1 MTSNLHDI
9 RSRSGE
15 NAQMTRVERLP
26 GITPPPHIIA
36 ESRAD
41 GVFGAFKRVFAAAFA
56 ASVFTCA
63 AGVGWIDERA
73 ATTGRTGAWSE
84 SVAYDSVTHAAA
96 ICDNVFTPA
105 APSAGSYVTLKFTAT
120 FPQVEVAAAHDKS
133 AQCGLQIGP
142 NGSFQVWTRGGR
154 SSSTAASSAREDTRP
169 PAWLDVS
176 AMGIAPVPGA
186 EYSVL
191 FVLDYAAGSYS
202 VSVKDAAGKWRA
214 LQSAAGKQTFQIA
227 VPGAYM
233 LKSIAIEGQTEFTSL
248 EGSYTS
254 GRRGE

>member
-1 MTSNLHDI
+1 M
-9 RSRSGE
+9 
-15 NAQMTRVERLP
+15 QTRQKKSLRKNQELWL
-26 GITPPPHIIA
+26 TPPHITA
-36 ESRAD
+36 ESRAG
-41 GVFGAFKRVFAAAFA
+41 GVFGAFKRILAASLA

-84 SVAYDSVTHAAA
+84 SVAYDSVTHSAA
-96 ICDNVFTPA
+96 IFDSVFTPA

-120 FPQVEVAAAHDKS
+120 FPQVEVSAASDKS

-142 NGSFQVWTRGGR
+142 NGSFQVWTRGGPR
-154 SSSTAASSAREDTRP
+154 SVAASDGTKPVP

-233 LKSIAIEGQTEFTSL
+233 LKSIVIEGQTEFTSL

>member
-1 MTSNLHDI
+1 M
-9 RSRSGE
+9 
-15 NAQMTRVERLP
+15 
-26 GITPPPHIIA
+26 
-36 ESRAD
+36 
-41 GVFGAFKRVFAAAFA
+41 A
-56 ASVFTCA
+56 AS
-63 AGVGWIDERA
+63 GGPR
-73 ATTGRTGAWSE
+73 
-84 SVAYDSVTHAAA
+84 SVAAVNSGG
-96 ICDNVFTPA
+96 PR
-105 APSAGSYVTLKFTAT
+105 S
-120 FPQVEVAAAHDKS
+120 VAASDGTK
-133 AQCGLQIGP
+133 P
-142 NGSFQVWTRGGR
+142 V
-154 SSSTAASSAREDTRP
+154 P
-169 PAWLDVS
+169 PAWLDVF

>member
-1 MTSNLHDI
+1 MSPRAEI
-9 RSRSGE
+9 

-26 GITPPPHIIA
+26 KLPPPPPHITA
-36 ESRAD
+36 ESRAG
-41 GVFGAFKRVFAAAFA
+41 GVFGAFKRILAASLA

-84 SVAYDSVTHAAA
+84 SVAYDSVTHSAA
-96 ICDNVFTPA
+96 IFDSVFTPA
-105 APSAGSYVTLKFTAT
+105 APSAGNYVTLKFTAT
-120 FPQVEVAAAHDKS
+120 FPQVEIAAAPDKS

-142 NGSFQVWTRGGR
+142 NGSFQVWTRGGPR
-154 SSSTAASSAREDTRP
+154 SVAASDGTKPVP
-169 PAWLDVS
+169 PTWLDVS
-176 AMGIAPVPGA
+176 AMGIVPVPGA